1 MLFLARLPYFL
12 CILLLKK
19 NHFGKKSQT
28 ETLPD
33 KIWGRFLFFPV
44 FTIITIIA
52 MIMTFQYTKNEVQA
66 NVLYSISL
74 GIGCD
79 EYICIFPD

>member
-1 MLFLARLPYFL
+1 MYLTA
-12 CILLLKK
+12 KK
-19 NHFGKKSQT
+19 TLWKKST

-52 MIMTFQYTKNEVQA
+52 MIMTFQYTKMK
-66 NVLYSISL
+66 
-74 GIGCD
+74 CRRTF
-79 EYICIFPD
+79 YILSPWDWL

>member
-1 MLFLARLPYFL
+1 MYLTA
-12 CILLLKK
+12 KK
-19 NHFGKKSQT
+19 TLWKKKST

-66 NVLYSISL
+66 NVLYFISL
-74 GIGCD
+74 GLAVMNIFV
-79 EYICIFPD
+79 IFPD

>member
-1 MLFLARLPYFL
+1 MFFRNESAILNYSIADSFLKIYGLFENYRIL

-19 NHFGKKSQT
+19 HFGKKST

-52 MIMTFQYTKNEVQA
+52 MIMSF
-66 NVLYSISL
+66 
-74 GIGCD
+74 
-79 EYICIFPD
+79 